1 MAMNSNFFWY
11 YRENLPENEKEEFI
25 NKYSNLACKLYFI
38 YNDKVVLEFQ
48 DLGIENKNQNLEL
61 KL

>member
-1 MAMNSNFFWY
+1 MQKSH
-11 YRENLPENEKEEFI
+11 
-25 NKYSNLACKLYFI
+25 KYSNLACKLYFI